1 MTTGIAFIQFVLFL
15 GLLYCLVKLVAL
27 GLWSLLD
34 QEPDPS
40 IDEHFSELWRKDQ
53 IGRAHV

>member
-1 MTTGIAFIQFVLFL
+1 MTNGLAFIQFVLFL

-40 IDEHFSELWRKDQ
+40 IDEHFSELWRKDPPQ
-53 IGRAHV
+53 